1 MQEFAETGL
10 PWDQN
15 VFKAYLAYTKTP
27 GLGGGSEEHPVRVAQ
42 LFNNVAASDTQLQ
55 TLSLLAYIPEDAY
68 GQLQRRFGKETTD
81 FAREVSAH
89 MRTNWAYIDEA
100 SPKVK
105 AFVMADFMVWID
117 ALQDKFYEIAQSVN
131 EAQEN
136 GRQPQIQIP
145 MIPSQRVLD
154 NIAKFAVK
162 TSGLPTLEGEFID
175 KIEEY
180 RRSLPEKLEVFGLK
194 IPPAPQFKPFAET
207 GLLNDSTVKAAY
219 AALAANPRVKAE
231 DAELAVEAA
240 QLLSSQP
247 STRNPVAIAAT
258 LLDIGIGWRGP
269 DDFKFLGNRVSDDVL
284 DMFEKYSI
292 RERSAPEGIANAP
305 VEYRQAALAFST
317 VGLHRALK
325 NLDKMFTFI
334 ADNPDRFEPEQVKLV
349 KMTQLS
355 QLGGVLKSAQKF
367 ADAVGDSAQAP
378 ELKGLHETKIATVQE
393 FINDHTPKPVL
404 MLPAPKKKPG
414 KDFEL

>member
-10 PWDQN
+10 PWDQS
-15 VFKAYLAYTKTP
+15 VFKAYLAYEKTP
-27 GLGGGSEEHPVRVAQ
+27 GLTGDAEQHPVRVAQ

-55 TLSLLAYIPEDAY
+55 ALSLLAYIPEDAY
-68 GQLQRRFGKETTD
+68 GQLERRFGKETTD

-105 AFVMADFMVWID
+105 AFVMADNITWID
-117 ALQDKFYEIAQSVN
+117 ELQNKFYEIAQSVN
-131 EAQEN
+131 EAQER
-136 GRQPQIQIP
+136 GEQPQIQMP

-154 NIAKFAVK
+154 NIAKFAVNS
-162 TSGLPTLEGEFID
+162 SGVPALDGEFID
-175 KIEEY
+175 KIEEF

-194 IPPAPQFKPFAET
+194 MPPTPQFKAFAET
-207 GLLNDSTVKAAY
+207 GLFDNPTVKAAY
-219 AALAANPRVKAE
+219 GALAANPRVKAD
-231 DAELAVEAA
+231 DAEVAVEAA

-284 DMFEKYSI
+284 DLFEKYNV
-292 RERSAPEGIANAP
+292 RDRGAPEGITNAP
-305 VEYRQAALAFST
+305 VEYRQSALAFAT
-317 VGLHRALK
+317 VILHRSLK

-334 ADNPDRFEPEQVKLV
+334 ADNPDRFEPEQAKLIKSTQLTQMGGLV
-349 KMTQLS
+349 KSAEKFLAE
-355 QLGGVLKSAQKF
+355 LG
-367 ADAVGDSAQAP
+367 DAAQAP
-378 ELKGLHETKIATVQE
+378 ELKGLYETKIATAQE
-393 FINDHTPKPVL
+393 FIKDNTPKPIL

-414 KDFEL
+414 KDFDL

>member
-15 VFKAYLAYTKTP
+15 VFKAYLAYAKTP
-27 GLGGGSEEHPVRVAQ
+27 GLSGDATEHPVRVAQ

-55 TLSLLAYIPEDAY
+55 ALSLLAYIPEDAY
-68 GQLQRRFGKETTD
+68 GQLERRFGKETTD

-105 AFVMADFMVWID
+105 AFVMADNITWID
-117 ALQDKFYEIAQSVN
+117 ELQNKFYEIAQSVN
-131 EAQEN
+131 EAQER
-136 GRQPQIQIP
+136 GEQPQIQLP

-154 NIAKFAVK
+154 NIAKFAVN
-162 TSGLPTLEGEFID
+162 TSGLPTLDGEFID
-175 KIEEY
+175 KIEEF
-180 RRSLPEKLEVFGLK
+180 RRSLPEKLEVFGIKL
-194 IPPAPQFKPFAET
+194 PRAPEFKPFADT

-219 AALAANPRVKAE
+219 AALAANPRVKAD
-231 DAELAVEAA
+231 DAEVAVEAA

-284 DMFEKYSI
+284 DLFEKYNV
-292 RERSAPEGIANAP
+292 RDRGAPEGITNAP
-305 VEYRQAALAFST
+305 VEYRQSALAFAT
-317 VGLHRALK
+317 VVLHRSLK

-334 ADNPDRFEPEQVKLV
+334 ADNPERFDDAQAKLI
-349 KMTQLS
+349 KTTQLA
-355 QLGGVLKSAQKF
+355 QMGGLVKSAQKF
-367 ADAVGDSAQAP
+367 LEEIGDAAQAP
-378 ELKGLHETKIATVQE
+378 ELKGLYETKIATAQE
-393 FINDHTPKPVL
+393 FIKDHTPKPVL